1 MNSFLKITMLI
12 FLFSAGAV
20 YANSG
25 GNGFPGGPADGQ
37 PGMPGCGGGTDPSPD
52 GKFYTPEG
60 KFYTP
65 EGKFYTPEGIQ
76 CNPGTEDAKKTPS
89 HPEQKKA

>member
-65 EGKFYTPEGIQ
+65 EGIQ

>member
-1 MNSFLKITMLI
+1 MLI

-25 GNGFPGGPADGQ
+25 GNGFPGGP
-37 PGMPGCGGGTDPSPD
+37 GTDPSPD
-52 GKFYTPEG
+52 
-60 KFYTP
+60 
-65 EGKFYTPEGIQ
+65 GKFYTPEGIQ

>member
-60 KFYTP
+60 
-65 EGKFYTPEGIQ
+65 IQ